1 MARAYLG
8 LGSNQGDRVALVNAA
23 LERLQASGRVRVI
36 KRSSFYETAPVGV
49 TDQPRFVNLVAEVH
63 TDLGPQ
69 DLLELALAVERTLGR
84 VRTERWGPRTVDID
98 ILLYDGVQVD
108 TPTLVIPHP
117 EMIRRR
123 FVLEPLLEIAPD
135 AALPDG
141 RRLAAFLPE
150 VRSQDVQ
157 KVAGG
162 GCVRAWCTGRPGPGS
177 GRCCRMGDRWGAY
190 SSRWRDRSALGRQR
204 WPGCWLRRF
213 ARRRCWKSW
222 RRIRFSTTSIRTCG
236 ATPSRHRSSSFS
248 AGTASRRLSAGRGS
262 RGSRSSATT
271 CLPKTA
277 SLPR

>member
-23 LERLQASGRVRVI
+23 LERLEASGRVRVI

-63 TDLGPQ
+63 TDLDPQ

-117 EMIRRR
+117 EMTRRR

-157 KVAGG
+157 KVAG
-162 GCVRAWCTGRPGPGS
+162 A
-177 GRCCRMGDRWGAY
+177 
-190 SSRWRDRSALGRQR
+190 
-204 WPGCWLRRF
+204 
-213 ARRRCWKSW
+213 
-222 RRIRFSTTSIRTCG
+222 
-236 ATPSRHRSSSFS
+236 
-248 AGTASRRLSAGRGS
+248 
-262 RGSRSSATT
+262 
-271 CLPKTA
+271 
-277 SLPR
+277 